1 MYNAVKKSPSRSL
14 VEYLSGSNS
23 NSQPSEKFESVNSKR
38 KTDGGLALS
47 ILKKIK
53 SDETGNQLV
62 ETTPEKAE
70 EEKLSSMESDNNN
83 TPQYTKAVLIG
94 GRPKRNIER
103 KVIVISDDEDAEDE
117 EQTKSLDFDDS
128 QEGFLE

>member
-1 MYNAVKKSPSRSL
+1 

-23 NSQPSEKFESVNSKR
+23 NSQPSDKFDAVNSKR
-38 KTDGGLALS
+38 KSDSSYILS
-47 ILKKIK
+47 QLKKIK
-53 SDETGNQLV
+53 SDETANQV
-62 ETTPEKAE
+62 VDTTPEKAL

-103 KVIVISDDEDAEDE
+103 KVIVISDDEDAEE
-117 EQTKSLDFDDS
+117 ESKSADFDDS